1 MTTEHSKETL
11 PPHDSAHLNTR
22 RLGRRLWTFP
32 RVDSTN
38 ALALSLA
45 NDPANDG
52 LVLLAQE
59 QTSGRGQY
67 GRSWTAPAGSSVLL
81 SVILLPPLLLRRPAL
96 LTAWAA
102 VSVCETILEVTGL
115 EATIKWPND
124 ILIQG
129 RKVCGILIEQ
139 RNTGLTDLPLAAAV
153 GIGLNVRQA
162 AKLFVQA
169 NLPLAGSLASLSG
182 KLLDTRWVAERL
194 IRQLDASYER
204 LLDGDTTTLE
214 VSWKGRLG
222 LVGKQVVVE
231 TAHQQRQGRLVDVGW
246 DGVVLEG
253 AGGTVRLLPES
264 VRHIAAKIDG
274 CFPAD

>member
-1 MTTEHSKETL
+1 MTSEHSTAPI
-11 PPHDSAHLNTR
+11 PPHDIGHFNTR

-32 RVDSTN
+32 CVDSTN
-38 ALALSLA
+38 ALALSLS

-52 LVLLAQE
+52 LVLLAEE

-67 GRSWTAPAGSSVLL
+67 GRTWTAPPGSSVLL
-81 SVILLPPLLLRRPAL
+81 SAVLLPPPLLRRPAL

-102 VSVCETILEVTGL
+102 VSVCETILEVAGL

-124 ILIQG
+124 VLVEG

-139 RNTGLTDLPLAAAV
+139 RNTGNADAPLAAAV

-162 AKLFVQA
+162 ADVFVHA

-182 KLLDTRWVAERL
+182 KVLETRWVAEQL
-194 IRQLDASYER
+194 IRQLDNVYDR
-204 LLDGDTTTLE
+204 LLAGDMTTLE
-214 VSWKGRLG
+214 VFWKRRLG
-222 LVGKQVVVE
+222 LVGTQVLVE
-231 TAHQQRQGRLVDVGW
+231 TAHQQHQGKLMDVGW

-253 AGGTVRLLPES
+253 AAGLVRLVPES
-264 VRHIAAKIDG
+264 VRHIEDKCDG
-274 CFPAD
+274 CFPAS